1 MSNKDTF
8 IAYRAIEDQFRA
20 AKSKFEGLQAR
31 IKGIEFGIAWADNFK
46 SAPDYEFL
54 QQRVSQFRVN
64 YDPIWLANNPWVGS
78 DLHKNGESYVW
89 ANAYEQQ
96 PAETM
101 RRYQALRTEYDA
113 AKSEFERLVSEKA
126 AAWKEFQRQKVTLT
140 VSQLAAIADVDVS
153 YVRAEIANGRLMA
166 KKLDEDQPNSPHVIS
181 GFDALGWL
189 DKPRRGSRRK
199 AN

>member
-1 MSNKDTF
+1 MGNKDAF
-8 IAYRAIEDQFRA
+8 IAYRAIE
-20 AKSKFEGLQAR
+20 QAFNEARSRYEVLKQR
-31 IKGIEFGIAWADNFK
+31 ISDAEFGIGRSSLFEIRPVVGFAENQIVKIPASRSPLTGKSTYAGAQWSADYD
-46 SAPDYEFL
+46 ADPDDTFT
-54 QQRVSQFRVN
+54 
-64 YDPIWLANNPWVGS
+64 
-78 DLHKNGESYVW
+78 K
-89 ANAYEQQ
+89 
-96 PAETM
+96 
-101 RRYQALRTEYDA
+101 YQALREEYFA

-189 DKPRRGSRRK
+189 DKPHRGSRRK